1 MALMPNAPLGGVITE
16 EGRVDAKAL
25 ARQIDVS
32 IPTIANVLGKSPRL
46 LNDYPTAKSAQRRAL
61 TFVDRVN
68 DLASELGGLKFGI
81 AWLKTPMCDLGGRSA
96 LEALEGNDAAF
107 ATAIGF
113 IDDFLNAVPD

>member
-1 MALMPNAPLGGVITE
+1 MPNAPLGGVITE

-25 ARQIDVS
+25 ARQLDVS
-32 IPTIANVLGKSPRL
+32 VPTIANVLGKSPRL

-68 DLASELGGLKFGI
+68 DLAGELGGLKFAI
-81 AWLKTPMCDLGGRSA
+81 VWLKTPMRDLGGRSA

>member
-32 IPTIANVLGKSPRL
+32 VPTIANVLGKSPRL

-68 DLASELGGLKFGI
+68 DLAGELGGLKFAI
-81 AWLKTPMCDLGGRSA
+81 VWLKTPMRDLGGRSA

-107 ATAIGF
+107 NTAIGF